1 MSEKNPIELF
11 PPKEIK
17 DKNTLFGWAIRTL
30 RNVIGQL
37 DEYEGE
43 LKPLGDIELMPVGE
57 SARFVGLKQSYELHR
72 YIREYNKAAGQR
84 IESVNDLN
92 FGKVYLVDDLKKLKT
107 WLDIRKGKIDPSR
120 VVDYD
125 PRKKG

>member
-11 PPKEIK
+11 PPEEIK

-57 SARFVGLKQSYELHR
+57 SARFVGLKQSHELHR
-72 YIREYNKAAGQR
+72 YIREYNKAAERR

-92 FGKVYLVDDLKKLKT
+92 WGKVYLVDDLKKLKA
-107 WLDIRKGKIDPSR
+107 WLDIRKGRLDPSR
-120 VVDYD
+120 IVDYD
-125 PRKKG
+125 PKG